1 YEELRPVLADR
12 LGALGVPVVEELGF
26 GHCEGAVTVPFGVG
40 AELDAETGT
49 LTLDAPAL
57 R

>member
-1 YEELRPVLADR
+1 VDR
-12 LGALGVPVVEELGF
+12 LAGLGVPVLEELGF
-26 GHCEGAVTVPFGVG
+26 GHCEGALTVPFGVG
-40 AELDAETGT
+40 AELDADAGT